1 MTQGIQG
8 MTSQGEA
15 EIQFAKPVADDSE
28 PYRRLI
34 ELQKQMIELVR
45 QHEKTKGECAA
56 LRTQMLD
63 EMAGPQRPWR
73 RWRLSLGRLSG
84 SRRKGFV
91 PAWKALVK
99 GGSQSTDPSLRTF
112 PFRNPTSP

>member
-8 MTSQGEA
+8 MRSRGEA
-15 EIQFAKPVADDSE
+15 ETQFVKPVADDLE

-45 QHEKTKGECAA
+45 QHERTKGECAA

-73 RWRLSLGRLSG
+73 RWRQSIGRLAG
-84 SRRKGFV
+84 SRQKGFV
-91 PAWKALVK
+91 TAWKALVK
-99 GGSQSTDPSLRTF
+99 GGPRATAPSLRTF